1 MKRGLRAPARHAKV
15 QITMKLYTKTGDDGT
30 TGLFGGA
37 RVPKASPR
45 VDAYGT
51 VDETNATVGLARAAP
66 LDPAIDVVLAR
77 VQEDLFTLGAELACA
92 PGREAKL
99 GMALIGAADIERLE
113 HAIDEADAACPPLK
127 SFVLPGGT
135 PQAAALHLARTVC
148 RRAERAVLALL
159 AEPAEPGEGPAGGEG
174 HDAGE
179 PARREI
185 VVYLNRL
192 SDLLFALAR
201 RANGIANVPDV
212 PWKPRG

>member
-1 MKRGLRAPARHAKV
+1 
-15 QITMKLYTKTGDDGT
+15 MKLYTKTGDDGT

-45 VDAYGT
+45 VEAYGT
-51 VDETNATVGLARAAP
+51 VDETNATIGLARAAP
-66 LDPAIDVVLAR
+66 LDPALDAVLAC
-77 VQEDLFTLGAELACA
+77 VQEDLFALGAELACV

-99 GMALIGAADIERLE
+99 GMALIGGADIERIE
-113 HAIDEADAACPPLK
+113 RAIDEADAACPPLK

-148 RRAERAVLALL
+148 RRAERAVLAV
-159 AEPAEPGEGPAGGEG
+159 PVEGS
-174 HDAGE
+174 AGE
-179 PARREI
+179 PRREV

-201 RANGIANVPDV
+201 RANGIAGVPDV
-212 PWKPRG
+212 PWKPRP